1 MKIKITKGQYNAL
14 LLAEQKRILN
24 NQTNVL
30 TESINENI
38 ERLDEGW
45 KEIVLGISMLMG
57 VNLSGQNDLT
67 AKKALS
73 DANVMNQIEATLED
87 KSKTEEL
94 VNLMKEKGMKDPSA
108 MLAKNADEIVNNFND
123 LSDKEKL
130 GVKLNVV
137 TVNNLKSLESRLKQ
151 GYAVKSADISQDTIK
166 SNKPQKIVTIQDT
179 VDFEFGNMKNLFDTG
194 GYNLTNDGRQ
204 AIKDAIDSVK
214 SQGGEIIGV
223 EIESS
228 TDAQR
233 MPSFI
238 SKQDKTG
245 NIKLANLRSNSVNE
259 IVSELVGSAKITTRE
274 IPDNGSD
281 IVSAEE
287 FKRADDAKDEV
298 KLKELKAATAEK
310 RYVKLKIVAKFNL
323 KSEDPEP
330 IPDKIIKKMRFEL
343 VKMYEGSKGTVK
355 IGGKKPSFKHKQFKC
370 NIKKDKSGVANCF
383 TF

>member
-1 MKIKITKGQYNAL
+1 MKKLKITREQYNAL
-14 LLAEQKRILN
+14 ILAEQKRLIN
-24 NQTNVL
+24 NPSNVL
-30 TESINENI
+30 TESINENV

-45 KEIVLGISMLMG
+45 KEVVLGISMLMG
-57 VNLSGQNDLT
+57 LNLTGQNDLT

-73 DANVMNQIEATLED
+73 DANIMNQIEATLED

-94 VNLMKEKGMKDPSA
+94 INLMKEKGMKDPSA
-108 MLAKNADEIVNNFND
+108 MLAKNAEEIVDNFNE

-130 GVKLNVV
+130 GAKLNVV
-137 TVNNLKSLESRLKQ
+137 TVKSLKALDSKLKQ
-151 GYAVKSADISQDTIK
+151 GYALKSVDVSQDTIK
-166 SNKPQKIVTIQDT
+166 SNQPEKIVEIEDT

-214 SQGGEIIGV
+214 SQGGEIISV

-274 IPDNGSD
+274 IPDKIITNMR
-281 IVSAEE
+281 AEV
-287 FKRADDAKDEV
+287 V
-298 KLKELKAATAEK
+298 KL
-310 RYVKLKIVAKFNL
+310 YG
-323 KSEDPEP
+323 
-330 IPDKIIKKMRFEL
+330 
-343 VKMYEGSKGTVK
+343 GSKGTIK
-355 IGGKKPSFKHKQFKC
+355 IGGKKPHFKHKKFKC
-370 NIKKDKSGVANCF
+370 KRLVDKTGVANCF